1 MNTTYQRRG
10 QPAPQNNRR
19 AQRGILL
26 LEVLISVLIFSIA
39 LLGLVAL
46 QARAVQFSVS
56 AEDRNRAALLV
67 NNLVATMWMQDTVN
81 TGTLSGE
88 ITAWQAQVRSALPP
102 FDNTVGA
109 TVQNGTENGVETA
122 TITVTWV
129 PTGAN
134 GTQSSYTTQVMI
146 P

>member
-1 MNTTYQRRG
+1 VNTAYQRRG
-10 QPAPQNNRR
+10 QPALQTSLR

-67 NNLVATMWMQDTVN
+67 NNLVSTMWIQGTVN

-88 ITAWQAQVRSALPP
+88 ITAWQTQVRSALPP

-122 TITVTWV
+122 IITVTWV